1 MRTRARSTWILFTW
15 EFRRRAK
22 GRRRFY
28 RRLEK
33 LLGEL
38 ERGNWIKIGGSVY
51 LVDERCSVPV
61 VELLKRFEG
70 PDLRWF
76 KFKVEDF
83 TRVPCARR
91 NSCATCSTA
100 HRKGVCHTC
109 DTRQKHRGWFVHVAL
124 SSHVC
129 TRIGIPAQNWGVI

>member
-1 MRTRARSTWILFTW
+1 MHASTIDMDLFTW
-15 EFRRRAK
+15 EFSRGAK

-28 RRLEK
+28 RRLGK

-38 ERGNWIKIGGSVY
+38 ERGSWIRIGGSVY

-83 TRVPCARR
+83 TRP
-91 NSCATCSTA
+91 
-100 HRKGVCHTC
+100 
-109 DTRQKHRGWFVHVAL
+109 
-124 SSHVC
+124 
-129 TRIGIPAQNWGVI
+129 